1 MMARASGGPAE
12 TDAGP
17 QVVKRAA
24 DKDDVL
30 KDLVDRGSP
39 FPTYRD
45 ALVFAA
51 ALGWHQKRRVPL
63 GKAAGEPIRWSTM
76 TNRLGTE
83 DLVDMIATA
92 ASDDPQ
98 ILTAPRLSE
107 RIKIFEEYSNGGLE
121 YLKTA
126 LASRGAASVTNV
138 VNDVVRRAMRPP
150 EESEAP
156 ELDAFVQGLDLG

>member
-1 MMARASGGPAE
+1 MSRKDEIAADTEGGPRAVRRS
-12 TDAGP
+12 TDKEELLK
-17 QVVKRAA
+17 QLA
-24 DKDDVL
+24 DKD
-30 KDLVDRGSP
+30 SP

-63 GKAAGEPIRWSTM
+63 KNTGGEPIRWSTM

-83 DLVDMIATA
+83 DLVDMLAAAATK
-92 ASDDPQ
+92 DPQ
-98 ILTAPRLSE
+98 VLTAPRINE
-107 RIKIFEEYSNGGLE
+107 RISIFEEYANGGLE
-121 YLKTA
+121 YLETA
-126 LASRGAASVTNV
+126 LASRGAGSITDV
-138 VNDVVRRAMRPP
+138 VNDLVRKAMRPA

>member
-1 MMARASGGPAE
+1 MARKQGAAAS
-12 TDAGP
+12 DAGA
-17 QVVKRAA
+17 QVVRRAA
-24 DKDDVL
+24 DKDTVL

-51 ALGWHQKRRVPL
+51 ALGWHQKRRNEL
-63 GKAAGEPIRWSTM
+63 KDQATGEPIRWSTM

-83 DLVDMIATA
+83 DLVDMIAAA

-98 ILTAPRLSE
+98 ILTAPRLNE
-107 RIKIFEEYSNGGLE
+107 RIRIFEEYANGGLE
-121 YLKTA
+121 YLKGA
-126 LASRGAASVTNV
+126 LASRGAASVTDV
-138 VNDVVRRAMRPP
+138 VNDVVRRALRPP

-156 ELDAFVQGLDLG
+156 ELDAFVQGLELD

>member
-1 MMARASGGPAE
+1 MARQS
-12 TDAGP
+12 TSDAGT
-17 QVVKRAA
+17 QVVRRAA

-30 KDLVDRGSP
+30 RALVGAGSP

-51 ALGWHQKRRVPL
+51 ALGWQQKRRNPL
-63 GKAAGEPIRWSTM
+63 GIQNTGEPIRWSTM

-83 DLVDMIATA
+83 DLVDMIAA
-92 ASDDPQ
+92 AAADDAQ
-98 ILTAPRLSE
+98 ILTAPRLGE
-107 RIKIFEEYSNGGLE
+107 RIRIFEEYANGGLE
-121 YLKTA
+121 YLKGA
-126 LASRGAASVTNV
+126 LAGRGAATVTDA
-138 VNDVVRRAMRPP
+138 VNDVVRTAMRPP